1 MKYIVGEVDFRVK
14 KHIFEPQR
22 SINECE
28 GSLVSSPVQ
37 TQNEMRQDKVFFVIF
52 ANRSTFTVKK

>member
-1 MKYIVGEVDFRVK
+1 MKHIVSEVDFGVK

-28 GSLVSSPVQ
+28 GSLASPPVQ
-37 TQNEMRQDKVFFVIF
+37 TQNEMSQDKVFFVIF
-52 ANRSTFTVKK
+52 TNRSTFTVKK